1 MSYLTGTGIQLAKQS
16 LAILKQKKSLIL
28 FPILST
34 VIVLAV
40 FITGLTPLFKI
51 EAIAWTNPSAV
62 NKTTVVIFYFIFLA
76 LFFIAHLF
84 TTLFNVGL
92 TDCIIKHLKNEPY
105 TIGAAFKRMFFRFP
119 RIYLWV
125 SLMTSFGVFVRIVE
139 YWSDHWP
146 SSKTATDTLAGL
158 PWLVATFLVTPIL
171 TIENINPWR
180 AIKRSAQ
187 LVKNTWGAPITSNIA
202 IGKITVPLKIIAFLP
217 VLIMLLIGGKTK
229 LLIGSIIT
237 SLLFFSIGT
246 VASAIHCTLTSALYL
261 YANTVNIS
269 PNYDAEL
276 LKNAF
281 CPVKKRRV
289 ASL

>member
-1 MSYLTGTGIQLAKQS
+1 MTRMIMSYLTGTGIQLAKQS

-105 TIGAAFKRMFFRFP
+105 TIGLPLKQQ
-119 RIYLWV
+119 RI
-125 SLMTSFGVFVRIVE
+125 
-139 YWSDHWP
+139 H
-146 SSKTATDTLAGL
+146 
-158 PWLVATFLVTPIL
+158 WLVFPG
-171 TIENINPWR
+171 WW
-180 AIKRSAQ
+180 Q
-187 LVKNTWGAPITSNIA
+187 LFW
-202 IGKITVPLKIIAFLP
+202 
-217 VLIMLLIGGKTK
+217 
-229 LLIGSIIT
+229 
-237 SLLFFSIGT
+237 
-246 VASAIHCTLTSALYL
+246 
-261 YANTVNIS
+261 
-269 PNYDAEL
+269 
-276 LKNAF
+276 
-281 CPVKKRRV
+281 
-289 ASL
+289 